1 MMRTIT
7 ILALIAVILAGCVR
21 RELEITSEPAGA
33 VVYVSDIEVGRTPVV
48 VPFTYYGDRDVTL
61 RLDGYEALVTNLN
74 LTAPWY
80 EYPGID
86 LFSEIAPWTY
96 HDKRYGHY
104 TLTPLEPTSREELIE
119 RAEEMARRNTEAVK
133 K

>member
-1 MMRTIT
+1 MIT
-7 ILALIAVILAGCVR
+7 ILALIAVVVVGCVR

-48 VPFTYYGDRDVTL
+48 VPFTYYGDRDVIL
-61 RLDGYEALVTNLN
+61 RLNGYDTLVTNLN

-96 HDKRYGHY
+96 YDKRYAHY
-104 TLTPLEPTSREELIE
+104 TLAPLEPTSREELIE
-119 RAEEMARRNTEAVK
+119 RAEEMARRNSEAVK